1 MVPKPLV
8 MGLQKEFVNLEV
20 VWRSREKT
28 KQNKNTL
35 RLVILIVTQ
44 KIRVPARSG
53 DKKDYIRG
61 GVDGNEDSSE
71 GIRPP

>member
-20 VWRSREKT
+20 VWRSREM
-28 KQNKNTL
+28 

-61 GVDGNEDSSE
+61 GADGNEDSSE
-71 GIRPP
+71 RIRPP